1 MAYANRNQKLNK
13 ILKHFTFMWVLTV
26 VGMLVATQLPP
37 AMVMPLSIICIILL
51 IITCFV
57 RSMKLAHSIMYSI
70 PFLMGIL
77 LFWTTQF
84 YIGQLG
90 QQFVLL
96 VFGATVVIFIALALI
111 GMLMNKDIS
120 NWGSYLF
127 TVLMVVLVFSIIFIF
142 VPVSNM
148 VGLIIAAIT
157 VLLFSIYTVYDF
169 NQIRH
174 NHVSDEAV
182 IGMALNLYLDFINLF
197 TNLLE
202 LIWRLKNQFD

>member
-1 MAYANRNQKLNK
+1 MAITRRNRNLNNV
-13 ILKHFTFMWVLTV
+13 LKHFAFMWALTV
-26 VGMLVATQLPP
+26 FGMWIATLLSPSI
-37 AMVMPLSIICIILL
+37 ALPLSLICLVLI

-57 RSMKLAHSIMYSI
+57 RSIKLANSILYSI

-84 YIGQLG
+84 FIGELG
-90 QQFVLL
+90 QEIVLL
-96 VFGATVVIFIALALI
+96 VFGASVIIFILLALI
-111 GMLMNKDIS
+111 GMKMSADMS

-127 TVLMVVLVFSIIFIF
+127 TVLLVVLVFSLIFMF

-148 VGLIIAAIT
+148 IALVLAAIT
-157 VLLFSIYTVYDF
+157 VLLFSVYTVYDF

-174 NHVSDEAV
+174 NYVSDDQV
-182 IGMALNLYLDFINLF
+182 VRMAFNLYLDFINLF

-202 LIWRLKNQFD
+202 VIWRIKNEMN

>member
-77 LFWTTQF
+77 LFF
-84 YIGQLG
+84 GQHNSTLG
-90 QQFVLL
+90 
-96 VFGATVVIFIALALI
+96 
-111 GMLMNKDIS
+111 N
-120 NWGSYLF
+120 
-127 TVLMVVLVFSIIFIF
+127 
-142 VPVSNM
+142 
-148 VGLIIAAIT
+148 
-157 VLLFSIYTVYDF
+157 
-169 NQIRH
+169 
-174 NHVSDEAV
+174 
-182 IGMALNLYLDFINLF
+182 
-197 TNLLE
+197 
-202 LIWRLKNQFD
+202 